1 MRMYECRFQPTDS
14 DDLQK
19 WSEIAANSHAQAAE
33 HFIFNGCNGGFNFD
47 DTYYIEVRKRG
58 SKKWRVLTM
67 AAEISFRCD
76 SETEDFS

>member
-1 MRMYECRFQPTDS
+1 MRMYECRFQPANDG
-14 DDLQK
+14 DIQE
-19 WSEIAANSHAQAAE
+19 WSEIAANSPAQAAE
-33 HFIFNGCNGGFNFD
+33 HFILNGCDEGFGFD